1 MVDSWSRFDDAR
13 MPRGRTGNSCFSG
26 SPSAAP
32 GAVLEETVTVTGII
46 TAIIVGAI
54 IGALGRLVV
63 PGRQPIPIWL
73 TIVIGI
79 VAAFIGTFIARALG
93 IPTQTSGIDWLE
105 LLVQVI
111 VAAIGVAIVAG
122 VYSRRGVGRY

>member
-1 MVDSWSRFDDAR
+1 M
-13 MPRGRTGNSCFSG
+13 
-26 SPSAAP
+26 
-32 GAVLEETVTVTGII
+32 EETVTVTGII

-54 IGALGRLVV
+54 IGALGHLVV
-63 PGRQPIPIWL
+63 PGSQPIPIWL

-79 VAAFIGTFIARALG
+79 VAAFIGTFIARAVG
-93 IPTQTSGIDWLE
+93 IPTVTSGIDWLE

-122 VYSRRGVGRY
+122 VYTRRGARRY